1 MPEWMLA
8 NYGRLLGKKYD
19 LLKDIEKALLFQK
32 KALEGRD
39 TDRIVLYSD
48 YISSRK
54 DEIRSLDRVLSASEN
69 DFDEDYVSLKED
81 LNSLREG
88 LLKLCSSN
96 IGMFRESMEEIERQ
110 IRSVKLL
117 NKRNNLYNPVSKS
130 ERIDI
135 TR

>member
-1 MPEWMLA
+1 MSERMIS

-19 LLKDIEKALLFQK
+19 LLKEIEKALLFQK
-32 KALEGRD
+32 MALEGRD

-48 YISSRK
+48 YINNKK
-54 DEIRSLDRVLSASEN
+54 DEMLSLNRVLSAVEN
-69 DFDEDYVSLKED
+69 VSGYDYSSIELD
-81 LNSLREG
+81 LNSLNDTIMR
-88 LLKLCSSN
+88 LYNSN
-96 IGMFRESMEEIERQ
+96 INMLMKSMEEIERQ

>member
-8 NYGRLLGKKYD
+8 NYGRLLSKKHD

-54 DEIRSLDRVLSASEN
+54 DEIESLDRILSASGN

-81 LNSLREG
+81 LNSLKEG
-88 LLKLCSSN
+88 LLRLCSSN

>member
-81 LNSLREG
+81 LNSQKEG

>member
-1 MPEWMLA
+1 MSERMIS
-8 NYGRLLGKKYD
+8 NYGRLLGRKYD
-19 LLKDIEKALLFQK
+19 LLKEIEKALLFQK

-48 YISSRK
+48 YINRKK
-54 DEIRSLDRVLSASEN
+54 DEVLSLDRVLSAVEN
-69 DFDEDYVSLKED
+69 DCGNDYSSLEVD
-81 LNSLREG
+81 LNSLKDALMR
-88 LLKLCSSN
+88 LYNSN
-96 IGMFRESMEEIERQ
+96 INMLMESMEEIERQ

>member
-8 NYGRLLGKKYD
+8 NYGRLLSKKHD

-81 LNSLREG
+81 LNSLKEG

>member
-54 DEIRSLDRVLSASEN
+54 DEIESLDRILSASGN

-81 LNSLREG
+81 LNSLKEG
-88 LLKLCSSN
+88 LLRLCSSN